1 MSYRTLDTASIDVV
15 ACFVARLM
23 HADWWLWDGIMR
35 LYIVWVQVVLCF
47 TLSVFLDVET

>member
-23 HADWWLWDGIMR
+23 HADW
-35 LYIVWVQVVLCF
+35 
-47 TLSVFLDVET
+47 